1 MRLKDVK
8 QSLKNLEKIKQEYDF
23 SIEVPEYNE
32 RQIGYD
38 IQAVEE
44 LIKASEETL
53 LVLKEWEKRIK

>member
-23 SIEVPEYNE
+23 SIEINEY
-32 RQIGYD
+32 GLSD
-38 IQAVEE
+38 IYFEIKAVKE
-44 LIKASEETL
+44 LIETAEETL